1 MKLLTKGWLTVATLL
16 AGGLLAMPAPVGAE
30 DKPAV
35 DLPGLMNIVDEAGL
49 FSTDAKTQAEKKMG
63 AAKFNRGLHFNV
75 ETQKEMP
82 AEWKKKYDD
91 ATDKAKVV
99 KDWAKS
105 IAKGDKAKGPF
116 VLICMK
122 PGWTVV
128 LADEESVNRGFGKTS
143 TEAVQKIF
151 DTALREAAKQE
162 GETRTKT
169 RDAALLKATDYVI
182 NDLKGTK
189 VVPK

>member
-1 MKLLTKGWLTVATLL
+1 MRLLTTSLIA
-16 AGGLLAMPAPVGAE
+16 AGLLVVSTPIGAAPPA
-30 DKPAV
+30 AV
-35 DLPGLMNIVDEAGL
+35 DLPGLMKIVDEAGL
-49 FSTDAKTQAEKKMG
+49 FSTDAKTEAEKKMG

-82 AEWKKKYDD
+82 AEWKKKYDE
-91 ATDKAKVV
+91 ATDKAKVM

-105 IAKGDKAKGPF
+105 IATGEKAKGPF
-116 VLICMK
+116 VVICMK

-128 LADEESVNRGFGKTS
+128 LADEESYNRGFRKTS
-143 TEAVQKIF
+143 EDAVQKIF
-151 DTALREAAKQE
+151 DTALKEAAKQE

-169 RDAALLKATDYVI
+169 RDAALLKATEYVI

>member
-1 MKLLTKGWLTVATLL
+1 MRLLTTGL
-16 AGGLLAMPAPVGAE
+16 ALVVGLLAVPALIGAAPP
-30 DKPAV
+30 PAV
-35 DLPGLMNIVDEAGL
+35 DLPGLMKIVDEAGL
-49 FSTDAKTQAEKKMG
+49 FSTDAKTEAEKKMS
-63 AAKFNRGLHFNV
+63 AAKFHRGLHFNV

-105 IAKGDKAKGPF
+105 IATGEKAKGPF
-116 VLICMK
+116 VVICMK
-122 PGWTVV
+122 PGWTLV
-128 LADEESVNRGFGKTS
+128 LTDEESVNRGFGKTS
-143 TEAVQKIF
+143 EEAVRKIF
-151 DTALREAAKQE
+151 DAALKEAAKQE